1 MADWNDR
8 NRRVIDEFRAHGGHV
23 AGWERQPLLL
33 LHHRGAK
40 SGTWRVNPLARQ
52 DLPNGWAI
60 FGSRGGSPTDPDWVR
75 NLVANPD
82 AKVEVGSSTFDVRA
96 RVATGQERARIWE
109 EQKRRNPAFAAY
121 EERTRR
127 QIPVVIL
134 EPTGEATSA
143 AGVS

>member
-1 MADWNDR
+1 M
-8 NRRVIDEFRAHGGHV
+8 DEFRANGGHV

-60 FGSRGGSPTDPDWVR
+60 FGSKGGAPTDPDWVR

-82 AKVEVGSSTFDVRA
+82 ARVEVGTSTVDVQA
-96 RVATGQERARIWE
+96 RVATGKERERIWE

-121 EERTRR
+121 EDRTKR

-134 EPTGEATSA
+134 EPTGQPGSRSRHILRSR
-143 AGVS
+143 G